1 MATVIS
7 AALAGDY
14 GTARAA
20 HYKLYPLMQ
29 AMFLETNP
37 VPAKKSLEL
46 MGKIKSGTPR
56 LPLAE
61 MTEGNVAKLKAALTA
76 YGLI

>member
-1 MATVIS
+1 MATVID

-14 GTARAA
+14 ATARAA
-20 HYKLYPLMQ
+20 HYKLFPVMS

-46 MGKIKSGTPR
+46 MGKIKSGAPR

-61 MTEGNVAKLKAALTA
+61 MTEGNLAKLKIVLSA